1 MKMIKALKVI
11 SGILGIFVT
20 LPIWYYILYQV
31 LTAIKATELTWFLF
45 WVYLPVSIFVSTLT
59 KIIENSKG

>member
-1 MKMIKALKVI
+1 MKMINALKVI

>member
-1 MKMIKALKVI
+1 MIKALKVI